1 MSANLDGA
9 QAAVIGILAVVRAV
23 VDGAVDALVGGTLAA
38 SPGLVF
44 AARRKL
50 CIGFAGRKIFAG
62 GRFGFAEFQP
72 WMNAMSIGNRD
83 IVIFFVA
90 DIVDSK
96 MLAVLAGIC
105 FHDNHLTVIIK

>member
-1 MSANLDGA
+1 MQLLTVHLMLWLGVLFITSSSCMKEFGS
-9 QAAVIGILAVVRAV
+9 
-23 VDGAVDALVGGTLAA
+23 